1 MSEAETLLARYKRKG
16 VLVDSNLL
24 LLLFV
29 GLFDPARIKKF
40 KRTGHFSEVDF
51 RLLVNFLAYFDK
63 AITTPHI
70 LTEVSNLAGQL
81 DRTLLPGFYSV
92 YAASI
97 QRMEEVNRPGVEI
110 VQTDIFRT
118 FGLTDSVIGL
128 VASTPFLV
136 LTDDLRLATF
146 LAHKKIDVLP
156 FDVVRSVAG
165 VG

>member
-70 LTEVSNLAGQL
+70 LTEVSNLAGPIGSHFASWFL
-81 DRTLLPGFYSV
+81 FGLCGFYS
-92 YAASI
+92 
-97 QRMEEVNRPGVEI
+97 
-110 VQTDIFRT
+110 
-118 FGLTDSVIGL
+118 
-128 VASTPFLV
+128 
-136 LTDDLRLATF
+136 
-146 LAHKKIDVLP
+146 AHGGSESA
-156 FDVVRSVAG
+156 RC
-165 VG
+165 